1 MKKIKQ
7 LVFLTICM
15 AYNPIIVFADE
26 YRMDKQL
33 LAAILYFLQM
43 CSSVFFVLGIG
54 MFIWSIQSEDGAK
67 KTGALKIIGV
77 GLLLLVLGKVADVG
91 GLI

>member
-1 MKKIKQ
+1 M
-7 LVFLTICM
+7 C
-15 AYNPIIVFADE
+15 NPMIIFADE

-54 MFIWSIQSEDGAK
+54 MFIWSMQSEDGAK
-67 KTGALKIIGV
+67 KTEALKIIGV